1 MTLYPYDEC
10 IMEVEKCLIHDATSS
25 NPFIRFI
32 AKEHYLATEEVILTT
47 KAIDF
52 IEGLVE

>member
-1 MTLYPYDEC
+1 
-10 IMEVEKCLIHDATSS
+10 MELEKCLIRDATSS

-32 AKEHYLATEEVILTT
+32 TKNHHLATEEVILTT
-47 KAIDF
+47 KAMDF

>member
-1 MTLYPYDEC
+1 MTLYPYDEST
-10 IMEVEKCLIHDATSS
+10 MELEKCLIHDATSS

-32 AKEHYLATEEVILTT
+32 TKNHYLATEEVILTT
-47 KAIDF
+47 KAMDF